1 MMRFPHENT
10 IVSFGR
16 LLLVLAGVS
25 LFSGVAIAQPG
36 PNTETTL
43 RPGIVVDPTTN
54 VVYAMTPDGITAIDV
69 ATGTKRWTS
78 TAAHKPLAIAG
89 NLLISQ
95 VEPTTVTSRLDLV
108 VLDTREGGAPKARN
122 STTLPSFVRVG
133 VSQNLEGIFSAEAE
147 ASGNTAV
154 VTWSFQRRPLKGMPE
169 EEPNSSLNTLSVQ
182 DSQAKMRTEGAVQMN
197 LTTGAL
203 NQVSTPLS
211 VTTSASQKR
220 WMIASSDKISGVAT
234 AQYESADGR
243 HVMASE
249 RIADDRVW
257 DKYRWIVFERATNR
271 RVGEFRTHVSFTPF
285 VIRDSTLVYET
296 TPYIRGGNAQPAKLR
311 GVSLSTGAEVWGVE
325 VRELVYR
332 GPYPP

>member
-10 IVSFGR
+10 IVSFWR

-25 LFSGVAIAQPG
+25 LFSSLAVAQPG
-36 PNTETTL
+36 SNTETML
-43 RPGIVVDPTTN
+43 RPGIVVDPTDN
-54 VVYAMTPDGITAIDV
+54 VVYAMTPGGITAIDV
-69 ATGTKRWTS
+69 ATGSKRWTS
-78 TAAHKPLAIAG
+78 NAAAMPLAIAG

-95 VEPTTVTSRLDLV
+95 VEPRTATSQLELV
-108 VLDTREGGAPKARN
+108 VLDTRERGALKVRN
-122 STTLPSFVRVG
+122 STNLPSFVRVAVG
-133 VSQNLEGIFSAEAE
+133 QNLEGLFLAEAQ

-169 EEPNSSLNTLSVQ
+169 EEPNPNLNTLSVQ
-182 DSQAKMRTEGAVQMN
+182 DTQAKMRTEGAVQMN

-211 VTTSASQKR
+211 LTTLTSQKR
-220 WMIASSDKISGVAT
+220 WTVALSEKISGVAT

-249 RIADDRVW
+249 RVADDGVW
-257 DKYRWIVFERATNR
+257 DKYRWIVFERTTNR
-271 RVGEFRTHVSFTPF
+271 RVSEFRTHISFTPF

-296 TPYIRGGNAQPAKLR
+296 TPYIRGGNAEPAKLR
-311 GVSLSTGAEVWGVE
+311 GVSLSNGAEVWGVE